1 MSEHRLS
8 DLLDLA
14 IIQKMAD
21 AHYRAAGMPIGII
34 DAIDGSILIGA
45 GWQDICA
52 KFHRV
57 NPELLKRCRESD
69 NYIKE
74 HLVEGEAC
82 HYKCKNGLWDIGI
95 PIVVTGCHL
104 ATLFL
109 GQFFYEGEVPDRK
122 FFTQQAHSFGLDLD
136 EYLAALDRVPVFCR
150 EKVNYI
156 LEYDKALANF
166 IADLADHSLLK
177 TKAEEDLYALNAN
190 LELLVEQRTL
200 ELQEAQAQ
208 YLHSEK
214 LSAIGKLSASIA
226 HEFSSPLLGV
236 MTILKGFG
244 DLNLEDKDK
253 ALLELAINE
262 TARMKNLIRSLQDF
276 HRPSPGKKIF
286 FEMHALIDSVLLL
299 LKSHFKKKRIK
310 TELSYNK
317 TFPLIYGI
325 PDQIKQVFLNLLDNA
340 VDACSDGGRIKITT
354 QKDGEKVATVITDDG
369 IGIDSAQIDQIFQ
382 PFYTTKPAV
391 KGTGLGLSISYGIV
405 KSHNGEIRV
414 ESQPGKGSSF
424 TIILPI
430 NEVAGN

>member
-1 MSEHRLS
+1 MNEHRLS

-21 AHYRAAGMPIGII
+21 AHYQAAGIPIGII
-34 DAIDGSILIGA
+34 DAIDGSILIRA
-45 GWQDICA
+45 GWQDICT

-57 NPELLKRCRESD
+57 NPELLQRCRESD

-136 EYLAALDRVPVFCR
+136 EYLAALARVPVFCR
-150 EKVNYI
+150 KKVNCI

-226 HEFSSPLLGV
+226 HEFNNPLQAL
-236 MTILKGFG
+236 MAILQGFKKWRK
-244 DLNLEDKDK
+244 LEEEERV
-253 ALLELAINE
+253 LLELAINE
-262 TARMKNLIRSLQDF
+262 STRMKNLIRSLQDF
-276 HRPSPGKKIF
+276 NRPSAGNKVF
-286 FEMHALIDSVLLL
+286 MDVHATVDSLLL
-299 LKSHFKKKRIK
+299 LCKSDFKRKHISVVLNYDLRLPQIK
-310 TELSYNK
+310 A
-317 TFPLIYGI
+317 I
-325 PDQIKQVFLNLLDNA
+325 PDQIKQVLLNLLNNA
-340 VDACSDGGRIKITT
+340 ADAFLQSGG
-354 QKDGEKVATVITDDG
+354 VITISTRQVEKMVAVTIEDNG
-369 IGIDSAQIDQIFQ
+369 IGIEPEKMGRIFQ
-382 PFYTTKPAV
+382 PFYTTKPEV
-391 KGTGLGLSISYGIV
+391 KGTGLGLSVCHGIV
-405 KSHNGEIRV
+405 QSHQGEIRV
-414 ESQPGKGSSF
+414 ESQPGKGATFSVL
-424 TIILPI
+424 LPI
-430 NEVAGN
+430 KG

>member
-57 NPELLKRCRESD
+57 NPELLQRCRESD

-122 FFTQQAHSFGLDLD
+122 FFTQQAHSFELDLD
-136 EYLAALDRVPVFCR
+136 EYLAALDRVPVFSR

-190 LELLVEQRTL
+190 LELLV
-200 ELQEAQAQ
+200 
-208 YLHSEK
+208 
-214 LSAIGKLSASIA
+214 
-226 HEFSSPLLGV
+226 
-236 MTILKGFG
+236 
-244 DLNLEDKDK
+244 
-253 ALLELAINE
+253 
-262 TARMKNLIRSLQDF
+262 
-276 HRPSPGKKIF
+276 
-286 FEMHALIDSVLLL
+286 
-299 LKSHFKKKRIK
+299 
-310 TELSYNK
+310 
-317 TFPLIYGI
+317 
-325 PDQIKQVFLNLLDNA
+325 
-340 VDACSDGGRIKITT
+340 
-354 QKDGEKVATVITDDG
+354 
-369 IGIDSAQIDQIFQ
+369 
-382 PFYTTKPAV
+382 
-391 KGTGLGLSISYGIV
+391 
-405 KSHNGEIRV
+405 
-414 ESQPGKGSSF
+414 
-424 TIILPI
+424 
-430 NEVAGN
+430 

>member
-57 NPELLKRCRESD
+57 NPELLQRCRESD

-82 HYKCKNGLWDIGI
+82 HYKCRNGLWDIGI

-136 EYLAALDRVPVFCR
+136 EYLAALDRVPVFSR

-226 HEFSSPLLGV
+226 HEFSSPLMGV

-276 HRPSPGKKIF
+276 HRPSPGQKKY

-299 LKSHFKKKRIK
+299 LKSHFKKKRIT

-317 TFPLIYGI
+317 MFPLVYGI
-325 PDQIKQVFLNLLDNA
+325 PDQIKQVILNLLDNA

-369 IGIDSAQIDQIFQ
+369 IGIDSAKIDQIFQ

-414 ESQPGKGSSF
+414 ESQPGKGSTF
-424 TIILPI
+424 TILLPI
-430 NEVAGN
+430 NEAVGN

>member
-1 MSEHRLS
+1 M
-8 DLLDLA
+8 
-14 IIQKMAD
+14 
-21 AHYRAAGMPIGII
+21 
-34 DAIDGSILIGA
+34 
-45 GWQDICA
+45 
-52 KFHRV
+52 
-57 NPELLKRCRESD
+57 
-69 NYIKE
+69 
-74 HLVEGEAC
+74 
-82 HYKCKNGLWDIGI
+82 
-95 PIVVTGCHL
+95 
-104 ATLFL
+104 
-109 GQFFYEGEVPDRK
+109 
-122 FFTQQAHSFGLDLD
+122 
-136 EYLAALDRVPVFCR
+136 
-150 EKVNYI
+150 
-156 LEYDKALANF
+156 
-166 IADLADHSLLK
+166 
-177 TKAEEDLYALNAN
+177 
-190 LELLVEQRTL
+190 
-200 ELQEAQAQ
+200 QEAQAQ

-299 LKSHFKKKRIK
+299 LKSHFKKKRIT

-317 TFPLIYGI
+317 MFPLIYGI
-325 PDQIKQVFLNLLDNA
+325 PDQIKQVILNLLDNA

-354 QKDGEKVATVITDDG
+354 QKDGEKAATVITDDG

-430 NEVAGN
+430 NEVPGN